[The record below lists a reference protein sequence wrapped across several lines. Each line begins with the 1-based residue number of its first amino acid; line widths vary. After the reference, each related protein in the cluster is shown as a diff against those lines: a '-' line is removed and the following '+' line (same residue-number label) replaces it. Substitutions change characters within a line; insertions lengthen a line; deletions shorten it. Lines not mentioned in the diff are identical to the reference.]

1 MLFITLLISFLLDLY
16 GMVKKE
22 PYYKK
27 TQYLYNHFLSTVFYI
42 MYVYK
47 EEYNESVYL
56 YFLTLKKY
64 IIYHVLED
72 FFY

>member
-1 MLFITLLISFLLDLY
+1 
-16 GMVKKE
+16 
-22 PYYKK
+22 
-27 TQYLYNHFLSTVFYI
+27 

-56 YFLTLKKY
+56 YFLTLKKN

-72 FFY
+72 FLLKIIGNKCQWGSQLFFSVFKGKK